1 MSLNAADR
9 PPTSRI
15 AGDTQSPEQIGA
27 PIEVYFARQPLLDR
41 EGLLCAFE
49 TLPRVVDRRESAD
62 IEREAEAAARNAA
75 CGMTPGPG
83 AVASALVTAFAA
95 PALRASLAGHPAWL
109 DITRDVLFHDGL
121 QRVSPERVMLEL
133 PVDIGADPEVVARLV
148 ALHRR
153 RYRFALDHVSK
164 ADESLAKLLPY
175 VDAIKIDIREIAPAL
190 LPKFASVMKAAG
202 KLLVATGVE
211 TQEDYQR
218 AHDLGFDRFQG
229 YFFAKPHGGARR
241 ASAPRQALLT
251 LLHLLAAEPTVAQ
264 LEAEL
269 KLNPV
274 LVMHLM
280 RLANSGSM
288 NIGRKVTTLREAI
301 NATGTNA
308 IARWTQLLLYADG
321 RKIAAEDDPLLQ
333 LVATRARFMEVAVT
347 QLAKA
352 HLEEEDAAFLVGVFS
367 FVEAVFGGSLEN
379 TLEVLTLAKPIRT
392 AIIEREGVLG
402 RLLELSEALERAD
415 WTRVDAVCQGLA
427 PLDAASASALAL
439 AAAEW
444 AGTSGRNAQAEGLER
459 IED

>member
-1 MSLNAADR
+1 MSFNAADR
-9 PPTSRI
+9 PQMSGV
-15 AGDTQSPEQIGA
+15 AGGTQSPEHAGA
-27 PIEVYFARQPLLDR
+27 PVDVYFARQPLLDR
-41 EGLLCAFE
+41 DGLLCAFE
-49 TLPRVVDRRESAD
+49 TLPRIVDRRESAD
-62 IEREAEAAARNAA
+62 IEREAEAAARDAA
-75 CGMTPGPG
+75 AGMTARPSVTGT
-83 AVASALVTAFAA
+83 ALFTGFAA
-95 PALRASLAGHPAWL
+95 PTLRASLAGHPAWL
-109 DITRDVLFHDGL
+109 DMTRDSLFHDSL
-121 QRVSPERVMLEL
+121 QRLSPERVMLEL
-133 PVDIGADPEVVARLV
+133 PVDIGADPELVARLV

-153 RYRFALDHVSK
+153 RFRFALDHVSK
-164 ADESLAKLLPY
+164 ADESFAKLLPY
-175 VDAIKIDIREIAPAL
+175 VDAIKIDIREIAPAV
-190 LPKFASVMKAAG
+190 LPKFASVMKSAG
-202 KLLVATGVE
+202 KLLVAMGVE

-229 YFFAKPHGGARR
+229 YVFAKPHGGARR
-241 ASAPRQALLT
+241 SSAPRQALLN

-321 RKIAAEDDPLLQ
+321 RKIGAEDDPVLQ
-333 LVATRARFMEVAVT
+333 LVATRARFMEIAVT

-367 FVEAVFGGSLEN
+367 FVDAVFGGSLES
-379 TLEVLTLAKPIRT
+379 TLEVLTLARPIRT
-392 AIIEREGVLG
+392 AIVEREGVLG
-402 RLLELSEALERAD
+402 RLLDLSEALERGNWAS
-415 WTRVDAVCQGLA
+415 VDTLCESLA
-427 PLDAASASALAL
+427 PLDAPTVAAIAL

-444 AGTSGRNAQAEGLER
+444 AGTAGRDAEDEGLER